1 MSTVTILK
9 QYVASVTSPYLMQC
23 LTTKTITAHT
33 IRRRVPFAI
42 LQQANHIILVQDF
55 NPYHARS
62 QQALQQFFPVALNN
76 AKNRHFGY
84 KHLSNQAA

>member
-9 QYVASVTSPYLMQC
+9 QYVASVTSVYLMQC
-23 LTTKTITAHT
+23 PKTNTLTPHT
-33 IRRRVPFAI
+33 IRRRVPFAV

-55 NPYHARS
+55 NPYHAQS
-62 QQALQQFFPVALNN
+62 QHKLQQFFPVALNN

-84 KHLSNQAA
+84 QHLSSQAA